1 MPRHRHDPSKDFVG
15 FHVGEVE
22 YAVAIARVKEIANP
36 LEIVALPH
44 APQSVIGVAD
54 YRGEVLPVIDLRLRF
69 GLPAAEVTR
78 RTKWMVVDVAGRLAA
93 LVVDGVTEVFG
104 TAGAEVRPAPPLPG
118 DDLRGIAGVSHHGG
132 GLVFVLDL
140 ARFRDVTEPARL
152 LSELPPPRGAFTS
165 QRPRT

>member
-15 FHVGEVE
+15 FVVGDVE

-36 LEIVALPH
+36 LDIVVLPH
-44 APQSVIGVAD
+44 APRAVVGVAD

-69 GLPAAEVTR
+69 GLPPAEVNR
-78 RTKWMVVDVAGRLAA
+78 RTKWIVVEVASRLAA

-104 TAGAEVRPAPPLPG
+104 TAGAELRPAPPLAG
-118 DDLRGIAGVSHHGG
+118 DDVRGIAGVSHHGG

-140 ARFRDVTEPARL
+140 ARLRDLTEPL
-152 LSELPPPRGAFTS
+152 GLPADPS
-165 QRPRT
+165 QSRRALGSQGIP

>member
-15 FHVGEVE
+15 FVVGEVE

-36 LEIVALPH
+36 LDVVSLPH
-44 APQSVIGVAD
+44 APRAILGVAD
-54 YRGEVLPVIDLRLRF
+54 YRGEVLPVVDLRIRF
-69 GLPAAEVTR
+69 GLPQAAATR
-78 RTKWMVVDVAGRLAA
+78 RTKWIVVDVSGRLAA

-104 TAGAEVRPAPPLPG
+104 TAGAELRPAPPLAG
-118 DDLRGIAGVSHHGG
+118 DDIRGIAGVSHHGG

-140 ARFRDVTEPARL
+140 ARLRDLTEPLA
-152 LSELPPPRGAFTS
+152 LPAEVPAHPRGLSS